1 MSPSL
6 QLGLAWLEPS
16 QLWLARVEKFQLE
29 LISNSYRAPD
39 FQTFHHV
46 FDKGTIRL
54 CKWFGFIVKPFSCSW
69 KLWLQANY
77 PSFCSCWGPPPHFS
91 SYFNVALILKEPIK
105 NRRALICLWSF
116 AHFIVVN
123 YNVCLNCV
131 CVPWILSKQ
140 IWRAKVVAYYFWS
153 VFILHI
159 MFPTLKHVWISVP
172 ECDFCSNNSN
182 MFDSNIKLCQHTVM
196 IKVK

>member
-1 MSPSL
+1 MSFSSHIRFML
-6 QLGLAWLEPS
+6 F
-16 QLWLARVEKFQLE
+16 LARRSYENVYSHFLKVLPVLPCKWKPTWRKSRNLSYQKRKTNLPKFVMSRALE
-29 LISNSYRAPD
+29 AKHIPSNAFYYHLLPPD
-39 FQTFHHV
+39 FQTFHRAC
-46 FDKGTIRL
+46 DKGTIRL
-54 CKWFGFIVKPFSCSW
+54 CKWFGFIGKQFSCSW

-140 IWRAKVVAYYFWS
+140 FWRAKVVVLY
-153 VFILHI
+153 
-159 MFPTLKHVWISVP
+159 
-172 ECDFCSNNSN
+172 
-182 MFDSNIKLCQHTVM
+182 
-196 IKVK
+196 

>member
-1 MSPSL
+1 MCCVARSLADLEAKHIPSNAFYYCL
-6 QLGLAWLEPS
+6 LP
-16 QLWLARVEKFQLE
+16 
-29 LISNSYRAPD
+29 PD
-39 FQTFHHV
+39 FQNFHRLC
-46 FDKGTIRL
+46 DKGTIRL
-54 CKWFGFIVKPFSCSW
+54 CKWFGFIVKQFSCSW

-140 IWRAKVVAYYFWS
+140 FWRAKVVACYFCLFYS
-153 VFILHI
+153 I
-159 MFPTLKHVWISVP
+159 MFPTLTHVWISAP
-172 ECDFCSNNSN
+172 KYDFCLNNSN
-182 MFDSNIKLCQHTVM
+182 MFDSNICQHIV
-196 IKVK
+196 IPN